1 MFELQCVFDTYST
14 SQFRPITSQ
23 MLRSHIQQVAAASDS
38 MGLDTRQGHRRLNP
52 GQSCAF
58 LTWLLS
64 PGLSLQCLWR
74 PTGGFLV
81 AYPGWKQT
89 LLPLQPAPWVP
100 WEQLPSPAGCLLW
113 GQTSPSCLGTVR
125 LCKINLPLPAS
136 QAPREQFSPDFCGL
150 TCIQTTSERATCCS
164 CWTLPKPAPE
174 MQREATVRPGRGCR
188 FWCLLAH
195 TQGQPL
201 AESWARVLRLEHLQL
216 VVGRAPT
223 QRPAWGQQRNPGV
236 ARQGAQRLEGQVDTC
251 CHCGCSDYSRSSHRG
266 CRRPMGAQSSVGRA

>member
-1 MFELQCVFDTYST
+1 MAFVP
-14 SQFRPITSQ
+14 RPVPAVSVA
-23 MLRSHIQQVAAASDS
+23 SHSWFPGGLPRVEANAAASAPS
-38 MGLDTRQGHRRLNP
+38 PLGAQPRRL
-52 GQSCAF
+52 
-58 LTWLLS
+58 
-64 PGLSLQCLWR
+64 
-74 PTGGFLV
+74 
-81 AYPGWKQT
+81 
-89 LLPLQPAPWVP
+89 PAVG
-100 WEQLPSPAGCLLW
+100 AD
-113 GQTSPSCLGTVR
+113 SPSCLGTVR

-150 TCIQTTSERATCCS
+150 TCIQTTSRRATCCS

-201 AESWARVLRLEHLQL
+201 AEPWAKVLRLKHLQL

-236 ARQGAQRLEGQVDTC
+236 ARQGAQRLEGLEDTC
-251 CHCGCSDYSRSSHRG
+251 CDCGCSDYSRSSHRG